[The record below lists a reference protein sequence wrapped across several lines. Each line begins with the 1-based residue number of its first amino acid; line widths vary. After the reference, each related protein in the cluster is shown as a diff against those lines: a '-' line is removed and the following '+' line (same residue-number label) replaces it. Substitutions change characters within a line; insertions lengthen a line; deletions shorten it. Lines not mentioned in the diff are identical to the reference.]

1 MKYQAYKS
9 ILRIKLISGLQYRVA
24 ALAGVSIN
32 IFWGLILVKILML
45 FYELGRHQE
54 GGMTLAQG
62 ITYIWLAQCFIGMSS
77 IQTDTE
83 VYQKITS
90 GDFAYELL
98 RPLDLY
104 THWYMRAVALRLS
117 NTILRSSAA
126 LIVCILLPKPYG
138 IQPPVSMEALIAT
151 IFAFFCALL
160 LSCSFSNIMSALLIR
175 VELGQGITS
184 LFYAIVTVLS
194 GMLTPLSIF
203 PDWLQPLLRLLP
215 FAGLMDLPC
224 SLYTGIIP
232 VSQVLLVLFKQ
243 LFWTF
248 MMILLGRYIL
258 TSGLRKTV
266 IQGG

>member
-9 ILRIKLISGLQYRVA
+9 IIRIKLIAGMQYRVA

-45 FYELGRHQE
+45 FYQLGNHKQ
-54 GGMTLAQG
+54 GGMTLPQG
-62 ITYIWLAQCFIGMSS
+62 ITYIWLAQCFIGLSS
-77 IQTDTE
+77 LQTDTE

-104 THWYMRAVALRLS
+104 THWYMRAAALRLS
-117 NTILRSSAA
+117 NTILKSSVA
-126 LIVCILLPKPYG
+126 LIVCMLLPKPYG
-138 IQPPVSMEALIAT
+138 IQAPVSMEALIAT
-151 IFAFFCALL
+151 ILAFFCALL
-160 LSCSFSNIMSALLIR
+160 LSSSFSNVMNALLVR

-184 LFYAIVTVLS
+184 LLYAIITVLS
-194 GMLTPLSIF
+194 GMLVPLSIF
-203 PDWLQPLLRLLP
+203 PDRLQPILRLLP

-232 VSQVLLVLFKQ
+232 VNQVYIVIFKQ

-248 MMILLGRYIL
+248 MLILLGRNIL
-258 TSGLRKTV
+258 SKGLLKTV